1 MPGKAIGISMLS
13 GYAGTQSRTADAII
27 QNRIAKSNIS
37 FGHAVVLTDDNKW
50 DNIVEDTTAEQIAG
64 IAVREVVQA
73 NTFDPQSNPDY
84 MAETPCDV
92 MVRGNC
98 TVKCQ
103 RGTPKPGDAVYVRVK
118 ANTIYHDAVVGGL
131 EAAADTTDTADT
143 ANTVQVTN
151 IEWTTG
157 VMDANRMTEITIK
170 TRAKG

>member
-1 MPGKAIGISMLS
+1 MPGKVIGTSLNI
-13 GYAGTQSRTADAII
+13 GYPGTPSRSADSII
-27 QNRIAKSNIS
+27 QNRIADAVIT
-37 FGHAVVLTDDNKW
+37 FGQAVILKNTNRWAPV
-50 DNIVEDTTAEQIAG
+50 VEATTAADIAG

-84 MAETPCDV
+84 VANAPCDV

-103 RGTPKPGDAVYVRVK
+103 RGAPVAGDAVYVRVK
-118 ANTIYHDAVVGGL
+118 ANSSYPDAVVGGF
-131 EAAADTTDTADT
+131 EAYTDST
-143 ANTVQVTN
+143 NTIQVPN

-157 VMDANRMTEITIK
+157 SIDVNGVAEVTIK

>member
-1 MPGKAIGISMLS
+1 MPGKAIGISLLS

-27 QNRIAKSNIS
+27 QNRVAKNNIA
-37 FGHAVVLTDDNKW
+37 FGHAVVLTNDNRW
-50 DNIVEDTTAEQIAG
+50 DNVVDATTEEQIAG
-64 IAVREVVQA
+64 VAVREVIQA

-103 RGTPKPGDAVYVRVK
+103 RGTPKSGDAVYVRVK
-118 ANTIYHDAVVGGL
+118 KNNTYVDAVVGGF
-131 EAAADTTDTADT
+131 EATAD
-143 ANTVQVTN
+143 AGNTVQVTN

-157 VMDANRMTEITIK
+157 VMDANRMAEITIK

>member
-37 FGHAVVLTDDNKW
+37 FGHAVVLTNDNKW
-50 DNIVEDTTAEQIAG
+50 GNVVGGTTAEQIAG

-103 RGTPKPGDAVYVRVK
+103 RGTPKSGDAVYVRVK
-118 ANTIYHDAVVGGL
+118 ANATYQDAVVGGL
-131 EAAADTTDTADT
+131 EATADA
-143 ANTVQVTN
+143 ANTVRVTN

-157 VMDANRMTEITIK
+157 VMDANGMTEITIK

>member
-37 FGHAVVLTDDNKW
+37 FGHAVVLTNDNKW
-50 DNIVEDTTAEQIAG
+50 GNVVEGTTAEQIAG

-103 RGTPKPGDAVYVRVK
+103 RGTPKSGDAVYVRVK
-118 ANTIYHDAVVGGL
+118 ANATYHDAVVGGL
-131 EAAADTTDTADT
+131 EATADA

-157 VMDANRMTEITIK
+157 VMDANGMTEITIK

>member
-37 FGHAVVLTDDNKW
+37 FGHAVVLTNDNKW
-50 DNIVEDTTAEQIAG
+50 DNVVSATTAEQIAG
-64 IAVREVVQA
+64 VAVREVIQA

-103 RGTPKPGDAVYVRVK
+103 RGTPKSGDAVYVRVK
-118 ANTIYHDAVVGGL
+118 ANTIHQDAVVGGL
-131 EAAADTTDTADT
+131 EATAD
-143 ANTVQVTN
+143 AENTVQVTN

>member
-37 FGHAVVLTDDNKW
+37 FGHAVVLTNDNKW
-50 DNIVEDTTAEQIAG
+50 DNVVEGTTAAQIAG

-103 RGTPKPGDAVYVRVK
+103 RGTPKSGDAVYVRVK
-118 ANTIYHDAVVGGL
+118 ANATYQDAVVGGL
-131 EAAADTTDTADT
+131 EATADA
-143 ANTVQVTN
+143 ANTVQLTN

-157 VMDANRMTEITIK
+157 VMDANGMAEITIK

>member
-1 MPGKAIGISMLS
+1 MPGKAIGISLLS
-13 GYAGTQSRTADAII
+13 GYAGSQSRTADAII
-27 QNRIAKSNIS
+27 QNRVAKNNIA
-37 FGHAVVLTDDNKW
+37 FGHAVVLTNDNKW
-50 DNIVEDTTAEQIAG
+50 DNVVEGTTAAQIAG

-103 RGTPKPGDAVYVRVK
+103 RGTPKSGDAVYVRVK
-118 ANTIYHDAVVGGL
+118 ANVAYQDAVVGGL
-131 EAAADTTDTADT
+131 EATAD
-143 ANTVQVTN
+143 AENTVQVTN

-157 VMDANRMTEITIK
+157 VMDANGMTEITIK

>member
-37 FGHAVVLTDDNKW
+37 FGHAVVLTNDNKW
-50 DNIVEDTTAEQIAG
+50 DNVVEGTTAAQIAG

-84 MAETPCDV
+84 MPETPCDV

-103 RGTPKPGDAVYVRVK
+103 RGTPKSGDAVYVRVK
-118 ANTIYHDAVVGGL
+118 ANATYQHAVVGGL
-131 EAAADTTDTADT
+131 EAAADAE
-143 ANTVQVTN
+143 NTVQVTN

-157 VMDANRMTEITIK
+157 VMDANGMTEITIK

>member
-1 MPGKAIGISMLS
+1 MPGRTIGIMMNV

-27 QNRIAKSNIS
+27 QNRIAEGTIA
-37 FGHAVVLTDDNKW
+37 FGQAVVLTDTNKW
-50 DNIVEDTTAEQIAG
+50 RLVKTGDTAAVVAG

-84 MAETPCDV
+84 VANVPCDV

-103 RGTPKPGDAVYVRVK
+103 RGTPASGVAVYVRIT
-118 ANTIYHDAVVGGL
+118 ANNTYPNAVVGGF
-131 EAAADTTDTADT
+131 EAEADD
-143 ANTVQVTN
+143 ANTIQVTN

-157 VMDANRMTEITIK
+157 VMDANGNVEVTIK

>member
-37 FGHAVVLTDDNKW
+37 FGHAVVLTNDNKW
-50 DNIVEDTTAEQIAG
+50 DNVVEDTTGAQIAG

-84 MAETPCDV
+84 MAKTPCDV

-103 RGTPKPGDAVYVRVK
+103 HGTPKSGGAVYVRVK
-118 ANTIYHDAVVGGL
+118 ANATYQDAVVGGL
-131 EAAADTTDTADT
+131 EAIADDV
-143 ANTVQVTN
+143 NTVQVTN

-157 VMDANRMTEITIK
+157 VMDANGMAEITIK

>member
-1 MPGKAIGISMLS
+1 MPGKAIGISLLS

-27 QNRIAKSNIS
+27 QNRVAKNNIA
-37 FGHAVVLTDDNKW
+37 FGHAVVLTNDNKW
-50 DNIVEDTTAEQIAG
+50 DNVVEGTTAVQIAG

-103 RGTPKPGDAVYVRVK
+103 RGTPKSGDAVYVRVK
-118 ANTIYHDAVVGGL
+118 ANVAYQDAVVGGL
-131 EAAADTTDTADT
+131 EATADPE
-143 ANTVQVTN
+143 NTVQVTN

-157 VMDANRMTEITIK
+157 VMDANGMTEITIK

>member
-1 MPGKAIGISMLS
+1 MPGKAIGISLLS

-27 QNRIAKSNIS
+27 QNRVAKNNIA
-37 FGHAVVLTDDNKW
+37 FGHAVVLTNDNKW
-50 DNIVEDTTAEQIAG
+50 DNVVEGTTAAQIAG

-103 RGTPKPGDAVYVRVK
+103 RGTPKSGDAVYVRVK
-118 ANTIYHDAVVGGL
+118 ANATYQDAVVGGL
-131 EAAADTTDTADT
+131 EATADD

-157 VMDANRMTEITIK
+157 VMDANGMTEITIK

>member
-37 FGHAVVLTDDNKW
+37 FGHAVVLTNDNKW
-50 DNIVEDTTAEQIAG
+50 DNVVEGTTAAHIAG

-103 RGTPKPGDAVYVRVK
+103 RGTPKSGDAVYVRVK
-118 ANTIYHDAVVGGL
+118 ANATYQDAVVGGL
-131 EAAADTTDTADT
+131 EATAD
-143 ANTVQVTN
+143 AENTVQVTN

-157 VMDANRMTEITIK
+157 VMDANGMTEITIK

>member
-1 MPGKAIGISMLS
+1 MPGKAIGISLLS

-27 QNRIAKSNIS
+27 QNRVAKNNIA
-37 FGHAVVLTDDNKW
+37 FGHAVVLTNDNKW
-50 DNIVEDTTAEQIAG
+50 DNVVEGTTAAQIAG

-103 RGTPKPGDAVYVRVK
+103 RGTPKSGDAVYVRVK
-118 ANTIYHDAVVGGL
+118 ANVAYQDAVVGGL
-131 EAAADTTDTADT
+131 EATAD
-143 ANTVQVTN
+143 AENTVQVTN

>member
-37 FGHAVVLTDDNKW
+37 FGHAVVLTNDNKW
-50 DNIVEDTTAEQIAG
+50 DNVVEGTTAAQIAG

-103 RGTPKPGDAVYVRVK
+103 
-118 ANTIYHDAVVGGL
+118 HAVVGGL
-131 EAAADTTDTADT
+131 EATAD
-143 ANTVQVTN
+143 AENTVQVTN

-157 VMDANRMTEITIK
+157 VMDANGMTEITVK

>member
-1 MPGKAIGISMLS
+1 MPGKAIGISLLS
-13 GYAGTQSRTADAII
+13 GYAGSQSRTADAII
-27 QNRIAKSNIS
+27 QNRVAKNNIA
-37 FGHAVVLTDDNKW
+37 FGHAVVLTNDNKW
-50 DNIVEDTTAEQIAG
+50 DNVVEGTTAAQIAG

-103 RGTPKPGDAVYVRVK
+103 RGTPKSGDAVYVRVK
-118 ANTIYHDAVVGGL
+118 ANVIYQDAVVGGL
-131 EAAADTTDTADT
+131 EATADA

-157 VMDANRMTEITIK
+157 VMDANGMTEITIK

>member
-37 FGHAVVLTDDNKW
+37 FGHAVVLTNDNKW
-50 DNIVEDTTAEQIAG
+50 DNVVEGTTDAQIAG

-103 RGTPKPGDAVYVRVK
+103 RGTPKSGDAVYVRVK
-118 ANTIYHDAVVGGL
+118 ANAAYNDAVVGGL
-131 EAAADTTDTADT
+131 EATADP

-157 VMDANRMTEITIK
+157 VMDANGMTEITIK

>member
-37 FGHAVVLTDDNKW
+37 FGHAVVLANDNKW
-50 DNIVEDTTAEQIAG
+50 DNVVEGTTAAQIAG

-103 RGTPKPGDAVYVRVK
+103 RGTPKSGDAVYVRVK
-118 ANTIYHDAVVGGL
+118 ANATYQDAVVGGL
-131 EAAADTTDTADT
+131 EATADA

-157 VMDANRMTEITIK
+157 VMDANGMAEITIK

>member
-37 FGHAVVLTDDNKW
+37 FGHAVVLTNDNKW
-50 DNIVEDTTAEQIAG
+50 DNVVEGTTVERIAG

-103 RGTPKPGDAVYVRVK
+103 RGTPKSGDAVYVRVK
-118 ANTIYHDAVVGGL
+118 ANATYKDAVVGGL
-131 EAAADTTDTADT
+131 EAIADA
-143 ANTVQVTN
+143 ANTVRVTN

-157 VMDANRMTEITIK
+157 VMDANGMTEITIK

>member
-37 FGHAVVLTDDNKW
+37 FGHAVVLTNDNKW
-50 DNIVEDTTAEQIAG
+50 DNVVEGTTAAQIAG

-103 RGTPKPGDAVYVRVK
+103 RGTPKSGDAVYVRVK
-118 ANTIYHDAVVGGL
+118 ANTIYQDAVVGGL
-131 EAAADTTDTADT
+131 EATAD
-143 ANTVQVTN
+143 AENTVQVTN

-157 VMDANRMTEITIK
+157 VMDANGMAEITIK

>member
-1 MPGKAIGISMLS
+1 MPGKAIGISLLS

-27 QNRIAKSNIS
+27 QNRVAKNNIA
-37 FGHAVVLTDDNKW
+37 FGHAVVLTNDNRW
-50 DNIVEDTTAEQIAG
+50 DNVVDATTEEQIAG
-64 IAVREVVQA
+64 VAVREVIQV

-103 RGTPKPGDAVYVRVK
+103 RGTPKSGDAVYVRVK
-118 ANTIYHDAVVGGL
+118 KNNTYVDAVVGGF
-131 EAAADTTDTADT
+131 EATADE

>member
-37 FGHAVVLTDDNKW
+37 FGHAVVLTNDNKW
-50 DNIVEDTTAEQIAG
+50 DNVVEGTTAAQIAG

-103 RGTPKPGDAVYVRVK
+103 RGTPKSGDAVYVRVK
-118 ANTIYHDAVVGGL
+118 ANATYQDAVVGGL
-131 EAAADTTDTADT
+131 EATADA

-157 VMDANRMTEITIK
+157 VMDANGMAEITIK

>member
-1 MPGKAIGISMLS
+1 MPGKAIGISLLS

-27 QNRIAKSNIS
+27 QNRVAKNNIA
-37 FGHAVVLTDDNKW
+37 FGHAVVLTNDNRW
-50 DNIVEDTTAEQIAG
+50 DNVADATTAVQIAG
-64 IAVREVVQA
+64 VAVREVIQA

-103 RGTPKPGDAVYVRVK
+103 RGTPKSGDAVYVRVK
-118 ANTIYHDAVVGGL
+118 KNNTYADAVVGGF
-131 EAAADTTDTADT
+131 EATADV

-157 VMDANRMTEITIK
+157 VMDANGMTEITIK

>member
-37 FGHAVVLTDDNKW
+37 FGHAVVLTNDNKW
-50 DNIVEDTTAEQIAG
+50 GNVVEGTTAEQIAG

-103 RGTPKPGDAVYVRVK
+103 RGTPKSGDAVYVRIK
-118 ANTIYHDAVVGGL
+118 ANATYHDAVVGGL
-131 EAAADTTDTADT
+131 EATADVE
-143 ANTVQVTN
+143 NTVQVTN

-157 VMDANRMTEITIK
+157 VMDANGMTEITIK

>member
-1 MPGKAIGISMLS
+1 MPGKAIGISLLS

-27 QNRIAKSNIS
+27 QNRVAKNNIA

-50 DNIVEDTTAEQIAG
+50 DNVANTTTAAQIAG
-64 IAVREVVQA
+64 VAVREVIQA

-84 MAETPCDV
+84 MAKTPCDV

-103 RGTPKPGDAVYVRVK
+103 RGTPKSGDAVYVRVK
-118 ANTIYHDAVVGGL
+118 KNNTYVDAVVGGF
-131 EAAADTTDTADT
+131 EASEDTG
-143 ANTVQVTN
+143 NTVQVTN

-157 VMDANRMTEITIK
+157 VMDANGMTEITIK

>member
-1 MPGKAIGISMLS
+1 MPGKAIGISLLS

-27 QNRIAKSNIS
+27 QNRVAKNNIA
-37 FGHAVVLTDDNKW
+37 FGHAVVLTNDNKW
-50 DNIVEDTTAEQIAG
+50 DNVVEGTTAAQIAG

-103 RGTPKPGDAVYVRVK
+103 RGTPKSGDAVYVRVK
-118 ANTIYHDAVVGGL
+118 ANVAYHDAVVGGL
-131 EAAADTTDTADT
+131 EATAD
-143 ANTVQVTN
+143 AENTVQVTN

-157 VMDANRMTEITIK
+157 VMDANGMTEITIK

>member
-37 FGHAVVLTDDNKW
+37 FGHAVVLTNDNKW
-50 DNIVEDTTAEQIAG
+50 DNVVEGTTAAQIAG

-103 RGTPKPGDAVYVRVK
+103 RGTPKSGDAVYVRVK
-118 ANTIYHDAVVGGL
+118 ANTTYQDAVVGGL
-131 EAAADTTDTADT
+131 EATADA

-157 VMDANRMTEITIK
+157 VMDANEMTEITIK

>member
-37 FGHAVVLTDDNKW
+37 FGHAVVLTNDNKW
-50 DNIVEDTTAEQIAG
+50 DNVVEGTTAAQIAG

-103 RGTPKPGDAVYVRVK
+103 RGTPKSGDAVYVRVK
-118 ANTIYHDAVVGGL
+118 ANVIYQDAVVGGL
-131 EAAADTTDTADT
+131 EATEDA

-157 VMDANRMTEITIK
+157 VMDANGMAEITIK

>member
-37 FGHAVVLTDDNKW
+37 FGHAVVLTNDNKW
-50 DNIVEDTTAEQIAG
+50 DNVVEGTTAAQIAG

-103 RGTPKPGDAVYVRVK
+103 RGTPKSGDAVYVRVK
-118 ANTIYHDAVVGGL
+118 ANVTYKDAVVGGL
-131 EAAADTTDTADT
+131 EATADA

-157 VMDANRMTEITIK
+157 VMDANGMAEITIK

>member
-1 MPGKAIGISMLS
+1 MPGRTIGIMMNV

-27 QNRIAKSNIS
+27 QNRIAEGTIA
-37 FGHAVVLTDDNKW
+37 FGQAVALTDTNKWRLVKTGDTAAVV
-50 DNIVEDTTAEQIAG
+50 AG

-84 MAETPCDV
+84 VANVPCDV

-103 RGTPKPGDAVYVRVK
+103 RGTPASGAAVYVRIT
-118 ANTIYHDAVVGGL
+118 ANNTYPNAVVGGF
-131 EAAADTTDTADT
+131 EAEADD
-143 ANTVQVTN
+143 ANTIQVTN

-157 VMDANRMTEITIK
+157 VIDANGNVEVTIK